1 MPPDRLR
8 SGRTEMAKD
17 KNRSG
22 REPKKRKQDKPK
34 PKGHPSPFAAVHEKP
49 VPHPPE
55 KKR

>member
-1 MPPDRLR
+1 
-8 SGRTEMAKD
+8 MAKD